1 MKHLKKILIL
11 LVVLLFAF
19 CKKEEP
25 NPAVINTN
33 YTDEAYNELLPVASF
48 TSNKVNYTAGDVMV
62 FTSTSSNAHS
72 LRWTLPDGT
81 TSKDT
86 SISYATDPYHGGLS
100 QNIKLEAISKSGLK
114 SDYIVKGYKLA
125 NAQGKVTLFST
136 PFFNATNVSIF
147 IDGISK
153 GMGDFLGTAPSGC
166 EEPGYLVY
174 PLEIGPHV
182 VSYSGIYFGGFFSNS
197 RSFTITPNGCTIVHC
212 N

>member
-1 MKHLKKILIL
+1 MNALKKNLLLVAIL
-11 LVVLLFAF
+11 LLVS
-19 CKKEEP
+19 CKKEEKAP
-25 NPAVINTN
+25 TVTNT
-33 YTDEAYNELLPVASF
+33 YTDEAYNEALPVAGF
-48 TSNKVNYTAGDVMV
+48 TSNKSTYTAGDLMV
-62 FTSTSSNAHS
+62 FTSNSTNAHS

-81 TSKDT
+81 TSRDSSVSYT
-86 SISYATDPYHGGLS
+86 SDPYAGGTSL
-100 QNIKLEAISKSGLK
+100 NVKLEAISKSGLK
-114 SDYIVKGYKLA
+114 SDYVVKGYKLA

-136 PFFNATNVSIF
+136 PFFNATNVNIF

-153 GMGDFLGTAPSGC
+153 GTGDFLGAAPSGC

-197 RSFTITPNGCTIVHC
+197 KSFTVTPNGCTIINC